1 MTNVQPLPSSSPTI
15 QVPTS
20 IDYTSRDY
28 TGMVNSLL
36 IYASQIFPNWN
47 VTSEGDFGV
56 VLLELFSYCGDI
68 LSYYTDRVAQ
78 EAYLPTAT
86 QRQSLLNIAQLLGYT
101 PSNGTP
107 ASGTVTFISNNPGP
121 AVVIPQGLQVQ
132 SNFNSAL
139 DQPIIYQTTEVATC
153 PANGGTVTIP
163 VVQGVTSTMIPIGTS
178 TGLPGQTFQL
188 PQTEVLDGS
197 TTIYIQSNA
206 PGGQTQWNQVT
217 SFVNAQPSDTS
228 FTLFVDANDLTNITF
243 GDGVNGLIPA
253 LGLTIYATFTVIAG
267 SAGNQPLGA
276 VNVIV
281 DSINGIAI
289 AYNAAGL
296 ALSSVMTGGSDP
308 ESNDSIR
315 ANAPTSFATQGR
327 AVALADYAA
336 LAVNVPGVVSANAV
350 ANHSTSVSLYILGPG
365 ATVASNT
372 LNDAVLTAFEDAT
385 LAGVTLSLP
394 TPNLIAVDLG
404 SSLNSPNNYV
414 TLQVLPTFS
423 QQATVNGVILALNA
437 FLTPPST
444 TFGMLLN
451 VSQLYQV
458 ITSVAGVEYCVIP
471 VFTREDV
478 VQGGTTA
485 IQFRQSEIPVAGNY
499 YISAQGGM

>member
-36 IYASQIFPNWN
+36 IYASQIFPDWN

-101 PSNGTP
+101 PSNGVP
-107 ASGTVTFISNNPGP
+107 AQGTVTFITNNPGP
-121 AVVIPQGLQVQ
+121 AVVIPQGTQVQ
-132 SNFNSAL
+132 SNFNTAL
-139 DQPIIYQTTEVATC
+139 DQPIIYQTTAVATC
-153 PANGGTVTIP
+153 PANGGTVTVN
-163 VVQGVTSTMIPIGTS
+163 VVQGITSTQVPIGTS
-178 TGLPGQTFQL
+178 TGLPGQVFQL
-188 PQTEVLDGS
+188 PQTRVLDGS
-197 TTIYIQSNA
+197 TTVSIQSNA
-206 PGGQTQWNQVT
+206 PGGITQWNQVS
-217 SFVNAQPSDTS
+217 SFVNAQSSDTS
-228 FTLFVDANDLTNITF
+228 FTLFVDANDLTNLTF
-243 GDGVNGLIPA
+243 GDGINGLIPA

-267 SAGNQPLGA
+267 AAGNQPFGA
-276 VNVIV
+276 VNILVG
-281 DSINGIAI
+281 SIAGVTI
-289 AYNAAGL
+289 AYNPAGV
-296 ALSSVMTGGSDP
+296 AESSIMSGGADP

-315 ANAPTSFATQGR
+315 ANAPTAFATQGR
-327 AVALADYAA
+327 AVALSDYAA
-336 LAVNVPGVVSANAV
+336 LAVNVPGVVAANAV
-350 ANHSTSVSLYILGPG
+350 ANHSTSVSLYILGPN
-365 ATVASNT
+365 ATVATRT
-372 LNDAVLTAFEDAT
+372 LNDAVLTAFQNAT

-394 TPNLIAVDLG
+394 TPNLIAVDVG
-404 SSLNSPNNYV
+404 STINFV
-414 TLQVLPTFS
+414 TLQVKPTFS

-437 FLTPPST
+437 YLTPPST

-458 ITSVAGVEYCVIP
+458 IMAVAGVEYCVIP

-478 VQGGTTA
+478 TQLGTTA
-485 IQFRQSEIPVAGNY
+485 IQFRQSEIPIAGNY
-499 YISAQGGM
+499 FFAAQGGM

>member
-1 MTNVQPLPSSSPTI
+1 
-15 QVPTS
+15 
-20 IDYTSRDY
+20 
-28 TGMVNSLL
+28 
-36 IYASQIFPNWN
+36 
-47 VTSEGDFGV
+47 
-56 VLLELFSYCGDI
+56 
-68 LSYYTDRVAQ
+68 
-78 EAYLPTAT
+78 
-86 QRQSLLNIAQLLGYT
+86 
-101 PSNGTP
+101 
-107 ASGTVTFISNNPGP
+107 
-121 AVVIPQGLQVQ
+121 
-132 SNFNSAL
+132 
-139 DQPIIYQTTEVATC
+139 
-153 PANGGTVTIP
+153 
-163 VVQGVTSTMIPIGTS
+163 
-178 TGLPGQTFQL
+178 
-188 PQTEVLDGS
+188 
-197 TTIYIQSNA
+197 
-206 PGGQTQWNQVT
+206 
-217 SFVNAQPSDTS
+217 
-228 FTLFVDANDLTNITF
+228 VDANDLTNITF

-267 SAGNQPLGA
+267 SAGNQPVGA